1 MSDSI
6 SMRKGFSQV
15 DRQAD
20 PAMLV
25 ASMDATAAWPAVKRL
40 RAWEREQLQVGA
52 GDAVLDVG
60 CGTADVL
67 IELAALSVPG
77 GTAVGVDASEQML
90 STAAARSE
98 AVDVAVDL
106 RLGDATALEFDA
118 ASFDVVRSERTLQW
132 VADPA
137 RAVGEMLRVL
147 RPGGRICIIDT
158 DWRTLLMDHPSPEL
172 AQRLFEAV
180 AAVRGDQLTVG
191 SRLVNMLRDAGAG
204 DVDAAA
210 ETHTWLSWDP
220 DESVAPA
227 GMVPLRF
234 LAKDLVGQGLLDA
247 ADANRVVDEF
257 DQSARDDR
265 FFASVTMFAAA
276 GTKPQ

>member
-15 DRQAD
+15 DHQAD

-25 ASMDATAAWPAVKRL
+25 AGMDATAQWPAVKRL
-40 RAWEREQLQVGA
+40 RAWEREQLQVAA

-60 CGTADVL
+60 CGTGDVL
-67 IELAALSVPG
+67 VELAGLNAPG

-90 STAAARSE
+90 SAATARSE
-98 AVDVAVDL
+98 AVGVVVDL
-106 RLGDATALEFDA
+106 RLGDASALDFDD
-118 ASFDVVRSERTLQW
+118 ASFDAVRSERTLQW
-132 VADPA
+132 VTDPA

-172 AQRLFEAV
+172 AGRLFEAM

-191 SRLVNMLRDAGAG
+191 SRLVNLLRNAGAA

-220 DESVAPA
+220 DQSVAPP
-227 GMVPLRF
+227 GMVPLR
-234 LAKDLVGQGLLDA
+234 LLTKDLVEQGLLDA
-247 ADANRVVDEF
+247 ADADRAVDEF
-257 DQSARDDR
+257 EQSARDGR
-265 FFASVTMFAAA
+265 FFTSLTMFAAA